1 MGELKPI
8 GSEKLQG
15 DAKLE
20 RILELTYYQSPTNS
34 KKSTVIVEETSTG
47 VYAVVKEKDGYYVKK
62 GLNENSLDYI
72 GGLFM
77 KNKNK
82 FSSHNEAQKK
92 ALFLV
97 EQEKLEEAKKYILK
111 TPKPEVKPQEES
123 PMPMPTSEVPPA
135 PESTE
140 SAPEDT
146 GLTPDTAPT
155 GELGP
160 EESPEPEE
168 EYLKIIQKLTGKLQE
183 KLQDYKEKLKSEDIK
198 YVLNMVISGVDLDN
212 LEESDKEEILD
223 KFEPEEETSD
233 ETLPSDET
241 ATSDE
246 TSGEEGSVPP
256 EEDLGEEDGIKSLEE
271 LINTDYFGD
280 YTGAGEEDDEDFEDL
295 SYFEDPEASKYAQ
308 SEYSK
313 ENPEESSPEE
323 ENPEE
328 DYPEEEG
335 LTSRTE
341 KPIEDEPQEQTAPIP
356 PEEKVDGDVK
366 ELDIDELT
374 NAVNTS
380 VKETLSNYFN
390 Q

>member
-15 DAKLE
+15 NAKLE

-34 KKSTVIVEETSTG
+34 KKTTVIVEETSTG
-47 VYAVVKEKDGYYVKK
+47 VYAITREKDGYYVKK

-82 FSSHNEAQKK
+82 FPSHNEALKK

-97 EQEKLEEAKKYILK
+97 EQERLEEAKKYILK
-111 TPKPEVKPQEES
+111 TPKPQLTPQEES
-123 PMPMPTSEVPPA
+123 PAPMPTDEVPPTPA
-135 PESTE
+135 VPETG
-140 SAPEDT
+140 PEDA
-146 GLTPDTAPT
+146 GLTANTTPT
-155 GELGP
+155 DELGN
-160 EESPEPEE
+160 EESPEPQE

-198 YVLNMVISGVDLDN
+198 YVLNMIISSIDLDN

-223 KFEPEEETSD
+223 NFEPEEETFN
-233 ETLPSDET
+233 ETPPN
-241 ATSDE
+241 DE
-246 TSGEEGSVPP
+246 TSGEETPVSP
-256 EEDLGEEDGIKSLEE
+256 EETDLGEEDGIKSLEE
-271 LINTDYFGD
+271 LINSDYFSSYEGSIGD
-280 YTGAGEEDDEDFEDL
+280 EDDEDVEDL
-295 SYFEDPEASKYAQ
+295 SAIEDPVASKYAQ
-308 SEYSK
+308 MDYTK
-313 ENPEESSPEE
+313 EEPEE

-328 DYPEEEG
+328 EG
-335 LTSRTE
+335 LTSKTE
-341 KPIEDEPQEQTAPIP
+341 KPLEDEPTEQTAPIP
-356 PEEKVDGDVK
+356 PEERIDDGDVK

-374 NAVNTS
+374 NMVNTS